1 MAFPLIFIAAA
12 AALQPAQ
19 TAVHARPQSSAHR
32 GGRSFMSPM
41 GETFLAGTA
50 GGDGLMAWF
59 QQADRNHDGSI
70 TADEMTA
77 DADRF
82 FKVLDADGDG
92 EIGPDEITHYEEAM
106 EARSGRYGLLNIPE
120 PVVSADADFN
130 RGVSADEFRSA
141 ALKRF
146 QLLDVNRT
154 GRLTVPELETI
165 REAAAAQ
172 AKHPLGEQPQQV
184 QLDPEGDTET
194 AMPH

>member
-1 MAFPLIFIAAA
+1 MIPLILIAAA

-19 TAVHARPQSSAHR
+19 GAAHPRPQSPAR
-32 GGRSFMSPM
+32 RVGRSFMSPM
-41 GETFLAGTA
+41 GETFLGRASGE
-50 GGDGLMAWF
+50 DGLMTWF
-59 QQADRNHDGSI
+59 GQADRNHDGSVS
-70 TADEMTA
+70 ADEMTA
-77 DADRF
+77 DANRF

-106 EARSGRYGLLNIPE
+106 EARSGRYGVLNIPE

-130 RGVSADEFRSA
+130 RGVSADEFRRA

-146 QLLDVNRT
+146 ELLDVNRT

-172 AKHPLGEQPQQV
+172 AKHPLGEEPQPV
-184 QLDPEGDTET
+184 QMDPEGDTET
-194 AMPH
+194 AIPQ